1 MRERYQLVKK
11 VGNTTIRYISNHRI
25 EKESPSHRIH
35 QRLFHLIQFEMLIP
49 NTLLVNPH
57 TRNGQHAVF
66 LLQPPC
72 IQLVIRDDPEK
83 DGTQEDG
90 QEPRAQKDDFP

>member
-1 MRERYQLVKK
+1 MGEGYQLVKK
-11 VGNTTIRYISNHRI
+11 VGNTTIRYICNHRI
-25 EKESPSHRIH
+25 EKESPSHRIQ
-35 QRLFHLIQFEMLIP
+35 QRFLHLIQLEMFIP

-57 TRNGQHAVF
+57 TRNSQHTVF

-83 DGTQEDG
+83 DGTQKDG
-90 QEPRAQKDDFP
+90 KEPRAEKYDLP